1 MFDEI
6 PDRIALLERYP
17 AFAAHAAAL
26 KGASLN
32 RRSVD
37 AGKVTDHHALII
49 TECLPGELSA
59 DERTVY
65 DMVAARLLE
74 AFSARCLKDA
84 TTVSFTAG
92 NSVFTAKGTVVR
104 SAGWRAVRNERE
116 EDDEG
121 TAALPTLQTDE
132 AFPCN
137 RRSVWRNRPSP
148 VPCTPRAAS
157 FRRWSIAAGS
167 CRTTSFETV

>member
-1 MFDEI
+1 
-6 PDRIALLERYP
+6 
-17 AFAAHAAAL
+17 
-26 KGASLN
+26 
-32 RRSVD
+32 
-37 AGKVTDHHALII
+37 
-49 TECLPGELSA
+49 
-59 DERTVY
+59 
-65 DMVAARLLE
+65 MVAARLLE

-132 AFPCN
+132 VFPLQSAECVEKQTKPRPLHLSLIHICLPPEGFRN
-137 RRSVWRNRPSP
+137 AIQRWRR
-148 VPCTPRAAS
+148 RACHP
-157 FRRWSIAAGS
+157 FQP
-167 CRTTSFETV
+167 